1 MNVKKIISGVLSLVL
16 IIQTP
21 LAAGISG
28 TPSVSNTDAGIE
40 CSFNSEEAY
49 YPVGDTTGKS
59 IYTKNEVVR
68 DCNVTREVQGEC
80 ILWSNDRTLQSVPS
94 EAYSS
99 FDQNNYTDSVG
110 SFFAMAGAYDQME
123 HLWSGFEGYCVEGTL
138 RDFDWTSD
146 PLFWASLAMG
156 YLMAGGE
163 AGAVS
168 DGFNSTADA
177 AGEAALTEAG
187 KEAAAQTA
195 MDSMSEVV
203 IDNAQTELW
212 EASFEDAAA
221 YGIKQAVR
229 SLGKCIIGATYNM
242 ALATA
247 NFLDDGSGSQDEK
260 CNPIDEICEPEG
272 GDGGESDLQTMDI
285 VTFTDLANGMAE
297 EGDNIYDFLEVVDD
311 GSQTGVVTFRY
322 IAADE
327 MGMENMDMDMA
338 NELMEKMRR
347 ITLAIGLAIAAGGL
361 AACVLTDGAVGGGT
375 STQGTQKDSNRQMLQ
390 SGLNAGIDM
399 AAKFAGPYGPAI
411 AVIGK
416 LLVALAM
423 SYQSI
428 DSCDDDED
436 AKTMGSRH
444 EKTEK
449 ALRFNLCRPMW
460 DTCED
465 KFFWGKCA
473 LDGYHFCC
481 YDQLLTKILVEQMK
495 AELGREW
502 TNCTGIS
509 IRDLNYVSFR
519 QCTDSEMADGI
530 DGAHAY
536 GMSMIPKEG
545 GGVGSS
551 GLGGITGLEYD
562 GPTWNPMDAFQYKHK
577 CMDLTEFKDFLAA
590 QIGEDI
596 DMDTFE
602 DFWSGLT
609 EKQPI

>member
-1 MNVKKIISGVLSLVL
+1 MNFKKTISAFLSLIL

-21 LAAGISG
+21 LVAGVQG
-28 TPSVSNTDAGIE
+28 TPSVSDSGANVQCT
-40 CSFNSEEAY
+40 FNSEESY

-68 DCNVTREVQGEC
+68 DCNITKEVQGEC
-80 ILWSNDRTLQSVPS
+80 IKWSNDRTLQSVPS

-146 PLFWASLAMG
+146 PMFWASLAMG

-187 KEAAAQTA
+187 KTAAAETA

-203 IDNAQTELW
+203 IDKAETELW

-229 SLGKCIIGATYNM
+229 SLGKCLIGATYNM
-242 ALATA
+242 ALATK
-247 NFLDDGSGSQDEK
+247 NFLDAGSGAQDEK
-260 CNPIDEICEPEG
+260 CNPIDEICSPEG
-272 GDGGESDLQTMDI
+272 GDGGDSDLQTMDI

-297 EGDNIYDFLEVVDD
+297 EGDNIYDFVEVIDD

-322 IAADE
+322 IATDE
-327 MGMENMDMDMA
+327 MDMENMDMEAA
-338 NELMEKMRR
+338 NALMEKMRR
-347 ITLAIGLAIAAGGL
+347 ITLALGLGMAAGGL
-361 AACVLTDGAVGGGT
+361 AACVYTDGAVGGST
-375 STQGTQKDSNRQMLQ
+375 STQGTQKDSNRAMVQQ
-390 SGLNAGIDM
+390 GLNAGIDM

-411 AVIGK
+411 AVVGK

-428 DSCDDDED
+428 DSCDDKED
-436 AKTMGSRH
+436 ASKMGSRH

-449 ALRFNLCRPMW
+449 SLRFNLCRPMW

-465 KFFWGKCA
+465 KFFWGECA

-519 QCTDSEMADGI
+519 QCTDTEMADGI

-536 GMSMIPKEG
+536 GMSMIPNSG
-545 GGVGSS
+545 GSGSS

-562 GPTWNPMDAFQYKHK
+562 GPTWNPMEAFQYKHK

-596 DMDTFE
+596 DKDTME
-602 DFWSGLT
+602 DFWNGLT
-609 EKQPI
+609 EKQPV